1 MSGGVRRRAAV
12 TFALGG
18 VLVATVVA
26 GSTYIVARSYLTSA
40 REFAAVRQANVDARI
55 ALDGL
60 RTAGTSTAEVLG
72 RVAPPAHTAVL
83 VERDGRWSSSS
94 LAIGPDDLP
103 PELRAMRTGS
113 GPATVMWTR
122 LQGDPSLVVSIP
134 LPEVD
139 SVFHEAVD
147 VSELATTLD
156 TLRGVLLIVA
166 ATTAL
171 AAAAV
176 GRWAAARAVRPLDEV
191 AVTATRIA
199 GGQLDTRLPP
209 TDDPDLAAIVGSFN
223 EMVDALAA
231 RIERE
236 ARFTAD
242 VTHEL
247 RSPLTTLVAAVDL
260 VEARAEQLPER
271 VRPAVTL
278 AVLELARFRRL
289 LDDLV
294 ELARLDAGSADAAR
308 ERFDLRELVTEAL
321 TGSGRDAALLAVAP
335 ADPVPV
341 CAHKRQ
347 VERAL
352 VNLFENADRHGHGLV
367 RVTIEETATDA
378 VVIVDDEGPGIPPA
392 DRERVFERFARGED
406 GARGAQPGTGLG
418 LSLVAETLRAHEGA
432 AWCMDAPG
440 GGARLVVRL
449 PLAPAEELVP

>member
-1 MSGGVRRRAAV
+1 VTGGVRRRAAV

-40 REFAAVRQANVDARI
+40 RERAAVLQANVDARI

-60 RTAGTSTAEVLG
+60 RTTGTSTAEVLG
-72 RVAPPAHTAVL
+72 QVAPPARTTLL
-83 VERDGRWSSSS
+83 VDRGGHWSSSS
-94 LAIGPDDLP
+94 LDIGPGDLP
-103 PELRAMRTGS
+103 AELRSMRAGS

-122 LQGDPSLVVSIP
+122 LQGEPSLVVSIP
-134 LPEVD
+134 LPQVGA
-139 SVFHEAVD
+139 VFHEAVNLT
-147 VSELATTLD
+147 ELSTTLD

-166 ATTAL
+166 ASTAL
-171 AAAAV
+171 AAAAL
-176 GRWAAARAVRPLDEV
+176 GRWAAARAVRPLDGL

-199 GGQLDTRLPP
+199 GGQLDTRLAA
-209 TDDPDLAAIVGSFN
+209 TGDPDLAAIVGSFN

-236 ARFTAD
+236 ARFAAD

-260 VEARAEQLPER
+260 VQARADQLPER

-308 ERFDLRELVTEAL
+308 ERFDLRELVTQAL
-321 TGSGRDAALLAVAP
+321 TGSGRDAALLGVAP
-335 ADPVPV
+335 TDPVPV

-347 VERAL
+347 LERAL
-352 VNLFENADRHGHGLV
+352 VNLFENADRHGRGLV
-367 RVTIEETATDA
+367 RVTVERTETDG
-378 VVIVDDEGPGIPPA
+378 VVMVDDEGPGIPAA
-392 DRERVFERFARGED
+392 DRERVFERFARVDG

-418 LSLVAETLRAHEGA
+418 LSLVAETLRAHDGTA
-432 AWCMDAPG
+432 GCADAPG

>member
-1 MSGGVRRRAAV
+1 
-12 TFALGG
+12 
-18 VLVATVVA
+18 
-26 GSTYIVARSYLTSA
+26 
-40 REFAAVRQANVDARI
+40 
-55 ALDGL
+55 
-60 RTAGTSTAEVLG
+60 
-72 RVAPPAHTAVL
+72 
-83 VERDGRWSSSS
+83 
-94 LAIGPDDLP
+94 
-103 PELRAMRTGS
+103 
-113 GPATVMWTR
+113 
-122 LQGDPSLVVSIP
+122 VSIP

-147 VSELATTLD
+147 LSELATTLD

-199 GGQLDTRLPP
+199 GGQLDTRLAV

-260 VEARAEQLPER
+260 VEARADQLPER

-278 AVLELARFRRL
+278 AVTEVRRFRRL

-294 ELARLDAGSADAAR
+294 ELARLDAGVADAAR
-308 ERFDLRELVTEAL
+308 ERFDLRELVTQAL
-321 TGSGRDAALLAVAP
+321 AGSGRAPGLLAVAP

-352 VNLFENADRHGHGLV
+352 VNLFENADRHGCGLV
-367 RVTIEETATDA
+367 RVTVEETATDA

-392 DRERVFERFARGED
+392 DRERVFERFARGEG

-440 GGARLVVRL
+440 RGARLVVRL
-449 PLAPAEELVP
+449 PLAPAEDLVP